1 MIDPLGIFANSDLVK
16 LDDTDKRA
24 LAASQRLVEILQKQ
38 TSVDTSAL
46 RSLQQQEIRV
56 DSLAPPSPP
65 PPPPPSPLT
74 TAICCLPMRERR
86 RRRRSLFRE
95 GAQLQEVATIVARKL
110 WQNRRTLALTS
121 NRLAVVAL
129 LQTLDRLEK
138 GAAQRG

>member
-56 DSLAPPSPP
+56 DSLGPPPPPSLPTP
-65 PPPPPSPLT
+65 SPPPPSPLT
-74 TAICCLPMRERR
+74 MVICCLLMRDGGGGV
-86 RRRRSLFRE
+86 L
-95 GAQLQEVATIVARKL
+95 
-110 WQNRRTLALTS
+110 
-121 NRLAVVAL
+121 
-129 LQTLDRLEK
+129 
-138 GAAQRG
+138 